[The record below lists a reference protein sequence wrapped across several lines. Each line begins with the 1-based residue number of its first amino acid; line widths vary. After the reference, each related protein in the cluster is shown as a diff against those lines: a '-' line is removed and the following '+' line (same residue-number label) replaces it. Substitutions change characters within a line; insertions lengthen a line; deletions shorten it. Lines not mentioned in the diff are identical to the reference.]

1 MALSTTQTPYRPFD
15 MAYGA
20 NVITLTGITPSQ
32 QKYALQVT
40 VVGQALP
47 IADIRQ
53 SPNRYGAAIFDI
65 QNILQTQVQPTINN
79 IDGLHYVAPPGFAQQ
94 NTRLQIANGELVQY
108 QLSYTTETNGQLD
121 DPFFVSPI
129 IYTTLGGSK
138 EYYQVPFDEGSEFIP
153 IVDADPATGCTD
165 INYWARPLSDNTWTI
180 ADTETGDNLLT
191 YNGGY
196 PSPGGIDVHNVY
208 LDDQNT
214 KSFWQTISRIGGSGT
229 PNAAVQGLEGWWILQ
244 VGASGTIFNTTFL
257 ANTQSNGGGPNVTLG
272 QGLIPS
278 GNFNVVTIA
287 TGPANFPQG
296 SLSANCTHYYIVP
309 VLYTPISPTNCATD
323 EQSQVPVMSES
334 AWRTQRYNVVHT
346 KNYNMATEPPTL
358 LGIDQTQPCNDYP
371 HIQFAWMNSLGYR
384 DQFTFTKRNEK
395 KINTKRNNF
404 LKEAADYNDTRYIV
418 DKQSRGFTTFSQ
430 SIKEDWTA
438 TSGYMN
444 DEEAQLLESMFKSPS
459 VNVRFSTGEYANE
472 WLPINLISSSYT
484 EKTYRKDRLFQYTVN
499 YKLANNIKSQRG

>member
-1 MALSTTQTPYRPFD
+1 MAVNVEQTPYRPFD

-20 NVITLTGITPSQ
+20 NVITLNGITPSQ

-53 SPNRYGAAIFDI
+53 SPNRYAKAIFDI
-65 QNILQTQVQPTINN
+65 QNILQTQVEPSKNN
-79 IDGLHYVAPPGFAQQ
+79 IDALHYSTGFAQQ
-94 NTRLQIANGELVQY
+94 NTRMRIANGELVQY
-108 QLSYTTETNGQLD
+108 QISYTTETNGNLD
-121 DPFFVSPI
+121 APFTVSPI
-129 IYTTLGGSK
+129 VYTTLGGSK
-138 EYYQVPFDEGSEFIP
+138 EYWQVPYDEGSEFIP
-153 IVDADPATGCTD
+153 IVDADVNGCTD

-191 YNGGY
+191 ANGGY

-208 LDDQNT
+208 LDDQCT
-214 KSFWQTISRIGGSGT
+214 KSFWQNIFRLAGPYP
-229 PNAAVQGLEGWWILQ
+229 PNQAVQGLEGFWILQ
-244 VGASGTIFNTTFL
+244 VGASGSIFNTSFL
-257 ANTQSNGGGPNVTLG
+257 ANTQGSGGGPNITLG

-278 GNFNVVTIA
+278 GNFNVITLA

-296 SLSANCTHYYIVP
+296 TLSANCTHYYIVP
-309 VLYTPISPTNCATD
+309 VLWTPLSPTNCATD
-323 EQSQVPVMSES
+323 EQSQVPVMSEA

-346 KNYNMATEPPTL
+346 KNYNMSTEPPTF

-371 HIQFAWMNSLGYR
+371 HIQFAWLNSEGFR
-384 DQFTFTKRNEK
+384 DQFTFTKKNEK

-418 DKQSRGFTTFSQ
+418 DKQSRGFTTYSQ

-438 TSGYMN
+438 MSGYMN
-444 DEEAQLLESMFKSPS
+444 DEEAQLLESMFRSPS

-472 WLPINLISSSYT
+472 WIPINLISSSYT

-499 YKLANNIKSQRG
+499 YKLASNIKSQRG